1 MPEGEIGER
10 VILSD
15 DPVPVEIGIVKTI
28 GTRKVGFDV
37 DPEQLHEWNSSDE
50 DDARIDEFLENQMR
64 GPPQKRVCMFY

>member
-15 DPVPVEIGIVKTI
+15 DPIPVEIGIVKTI

-37 DPEQLHEWNSSDE
+37 DPDQLYEWNSSDE
-50 DDARIDEFLENQMR
+50 DDARIDEFL
-64 GPPQKRVCMFY
+64 